1 MNFVVQSI
9 CARLGLVTGRGLAST
24 ISRQYGRRWLSV
36 VVVLLL
42 VANVTNIAADLGA
55 IAAAIALLVPVR
67 AVYLVIP
74 IGLAIALVEV
84 VVPYPQFARILKL
97 LTLVILAY
105 VVAAFVA
112 RPDWGA
118 ALHGSL
124 TPTFSFDRGW
134 IATVVAL
141 LGTTISPYLFFWQTS
156 EEVEEEVERGIVP
169 ARMSR
174 EAMLRL
180 LRGANADVGF
190 GMLVANVGFYF
201 VVLTAAATLHAS
213 GLTHV
218 QTAAQAAEALQP
230 LAGSGAALLF
240 ALGLIGT
247 GLLAVPVLAGS
258 VAYASAELFGWPE
271 GLGKTFRQAPQ
282 FYGVIALAT
291 AGGVAIVFRPLTE
304 IQALFVAA
312 VVNGV
317 IAPVLLVFL
326 LLAAG
331 DRSVLGEFR
340 STRTMLVL
348 GWLTAGAMALAA
360 LGLFATL
367 GLSET
372 P

>member
-1 MNFVVQSI
+1 M
-9 CARLGLVTGRGLAST
+9 
-24 ISRQYGRRWLSV
+24 
-36 VVVLLL
+36 LLL

-291 AGGVAIVFRPLTE
+291 AGGVAIVFSPLTE